1 MNTRNSGILFSHCSP
16 ELYLRVLDLFKK
28 IRCIN
33 LKVPRSPVEWGRGIA
48 GAPREGGGGRFD
60 RRGGGGG
67 GGGGIGGGG
76 GKNPIGGG
84 GGGGGGRENA

>member
-1 MNTRNSGILFSHCSP
+1 MNTRNSAILFSHCSP

-48 GAPREGGGGRFD
+48 GAPREGGGGRLD
-60 RRGGGGG
+60 RRGGGG

-84 GGGGGGRENA
+84 GGGGGRENV